1 MTDLTRCKEFLRNST
16 IASRENLKEW
26 ADEINVLEFRANREE
41 RARYKAE
48 LQLDRFA
55 MLSLWGR
62 IKFLITRR
70 FPEETK

>member
-1 MTDLTRCKEFLRNST
+1 MTDLTRCKAFLRSF
-16 IASRENLKEW
+16 SGGYDHWVR
-26 ADEINVLEFRANREE
+26 EINALEIRANREE

-62 IKFLITRR
+62 IKFLITRK